1 MDKQKPV
8 EQNIFWKPKNNEV
21 IWVVGTMIVIIL
33 ALVLMPM
40 FMRMFATF
48 DYQGLTFT
56 REKFGDI
63 PVYHYSYYFTD
74 NVGQQY
80 QYNLYLRNDPRTN
93 VVPIDSNIK
102 FKEDRKVYVTLNSTA
117 LAQCPNGLR
126 DIASIARFLSDNLI
140 SVQAGNIDGEIA
152 AANNLTYAT
161 CENRPDNVVI
171 AVLPGN
177 ETKITQKN
185 ECYTVSYTTCEEVL
199 PALEKFMME
208 SILDAKRE
216 S

>member
-1 MDKQKPV
+1 MKIKKPV
-8 EQNIFWKPKNNEV
+8 EQNTSWKPKQNEA

-33 ALVLMPM
+33 ALVLTPM

-48 DYQGLTFT
+48 DYEGLTFT
-56 REKFGDI
+56 REKFGNI
-63 PVYHYSYYFTD
+63 PVYHYSYYFID
-74 NVGQQY
+74 ELGQQY

-93 VVPIDSNIK
+93 IVPIDSNIM

-140 SVQAGNIDGEIA
+140 SVQAGNIDGGIA
-152 AANNLTYAT
+152 SQNNLTYVT
-161 CENRPDNVVI
+161 CENHPDDVVI
-171 AVLPGN
+171 SIVPGN
-177 ETKITQKN
+177 ETKITKTY
-185 ECYTVSYTTCEEVL
+185 ECHTVSYATCEEVL
-199 PALEKFMME
+199 PALEKFMVK
-208 SILDAKRE
+208 SILDAKQN